1 MPPKR
6 RPPQRGGPRNDR
18 PYSRG
23 GGGGRPPRASRRGA
37 AEQPAERP
45 RVTNRAVILLVVVA
59 VLVISYAS
67 SMRAYLH
74 QRSQILESKA
84 QIARDTSRINEL
96 KEEKRRWNDPAYV
109 EQQARERF
117 GWVLPGE
124 TAYQVLDANGNPLTG
139 DDQLTDPNSV
149 ARVKK
154 DAWWAKVRE
163 SVDAADHP
171 KKLVKP
177 TPAKHLNQNTPG
189 SE

>member
-1 MPPKR
+1 MPNR
-6 RPPQRGGPRNDR
+6 RTPQR
-18 PYSRG
+18 
-23 GGGGRPPRASRRGA
+23 GGRPPRNTRPGQRGGA
-37 AEQPAERP
+37 VRP
-45 RVTNRAVILLVVVA
+45 RSAAAAGPRPRFTNRAAVLLVVFAILVVA
-59 VLVISYAS
+59 YAS

-74 QRSQILESKA
+74 QKSYINDLKV
-84 QIARDTSRINEL
+84 QIAKSQSAIAESR
-96 KEEKRRWNDPAYV
+96 KEKRRWNDPAYV